1 MEFSS
6 VRAQREPWSVAPLAQ
21 NTSKSSNSSSNNPE
35 TEYCDSGSNVTLS
48 KIVEFWLRDQHQ
60 QCRNPMST
68 VPEFSLFTQHQC
80 PEPRNK
86 SAPVNAT
93 MRFRM
98 GFEHRNHGLSKW
110 AIYFF
115 PFKWAILAVGT
126 KNHVLNPWYRARSHN
141 GRWGGPK
148 GKELDKKLIW
158 SRYKSTNVNIRTQ
171 PAAYATTQRL
181 NTKENL
187 LVLINVFVFGSPAD
201 FANCFSSS
209 CGSYRFHL

>member
-1 MEFSS
+1 MSHKPCII
-6 VRAQREPWSVAPLAQ
+6 RALREPVTVAPSTQ
-21 NTSKSSNSSSNNPE
+21 NTSKSSNSSSNNLE
-35 TEYCDSGSNVTLS
+35 TIEYCESGSNVTLS

-68 VPEFSLFTQHQC
+68 VPEFSLFNQHHC

-93 MRFRM
+93 MRFR
-98 GFEHRNHGLSKW
+98 
-110 AIYFF
+110 A
-115 PFKWAILAVGT
+115 
-126 KNHVLNPWYRARSHN
+126 RAHA

-187 LVLINVFVFGSPAD
+187 LVLGCSNGDILMYNSNTDRHVAAYNCCSSPIVNLEVKEGLLLTTQRFGATKVNLERNH
-201 FANCFSSS
+201 F
-209 CGSYRFHL
+209 RRLWI